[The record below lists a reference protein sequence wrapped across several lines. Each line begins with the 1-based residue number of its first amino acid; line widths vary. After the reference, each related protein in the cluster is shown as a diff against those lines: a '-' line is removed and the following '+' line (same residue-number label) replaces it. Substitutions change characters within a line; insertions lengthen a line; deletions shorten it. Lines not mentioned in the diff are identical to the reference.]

1 MKCIFMTNQVV
12 NTTYS
17 SNWINPS
24 SSSKRRENSIY
35 IVEAGYCD
43 GKAVFILCRLGI
55 VTGKHLAEH
64 CYENFPRIPNVI
76 LWIMVEIAVIGSDM
90 QVSLH
95 CKKS

>member
-1 MKCIFMTNQVV
+1 L
-12 NTTYS
+12 
-17 SNWINPS
+17 
-24 SSSKRRENSIY
+24 
-35 IVEAGYCD
+35 EAGYCD

-90 QVSLH
+90 QVSLYTVKKVLRFSRPQPGCH
-95 CKKS
+95 CMTKLSLGGNN

>member
-1 MKCIFMTNQVV
+1 M
-12 NTTYS
+12 
-17 SNWINPS
+17 
-24 SSSKRRENSIY
+24 
-35 IVEAGYCD
+35 
-43 GKAVFILCRLGI
+43 RLGI

-95 CKKS
+95 CKTRLAVFPSPARMSLTKLSLAGNN